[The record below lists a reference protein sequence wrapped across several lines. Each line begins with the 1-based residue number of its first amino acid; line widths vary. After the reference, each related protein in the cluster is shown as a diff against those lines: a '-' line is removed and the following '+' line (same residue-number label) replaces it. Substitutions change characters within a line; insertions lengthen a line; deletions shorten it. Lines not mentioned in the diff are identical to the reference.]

1 MWDALLVVKNGIEAL
16 IAGVWWVID
25 AIWALDAAATDG
37 TRALIGMFDIDLFA
51 QGQAMLQS
59 FIDGF
64 MSKVGEL
71 QGAVTGALSDAR
83 DLLPFSD
90 AKEGPL
96 ADLTASGQSIVDTLA
111 AGIRQVLGRC
121 SAH

>member
-1 MWDALLVVKNGIEAL
+1 MLTVLLDALAVIIRGVTDLAIALAWVLKFIGVPEALALVWDALLVIKNGVEAL

-59 FIDGF
+59 FIDGLCPRLG
-64 MSKVGEL
+64 SCKE
-71 QGAVTGALSDAR
+71 QSPAR
-83 DLLPFSD
+83 
-90 AKEGPL
+90 
-96 ADLTASGQSIVDTLA
+96 
-111 AGIRQVLGRC
+111 
-121 SAH
+121 